1 MREVQRHELDR
12 AFAAD
17 QADLFHEMAVE
28 DDIPRAPRFPKRLRD
43 LLIHAHGEMA
53 YRCASDP
60 GAHEGQTW
68 ECVTLALQAGVGVFT
83 VASQTEGT

>member
-1 MREVQRHELDR
+1 MREAQRHELDL

-17 QADLFHEMAVE
+17 QASWYHKRVVE
-28 DDIPRAPRFPKRLRD
+28 SDIPRPPRFPRRLRD
-43 LLIHAHGEMA
+43 LLDHVAGEMA